1 MLGHYNASPKVAVH
15 ETKEEMSNI
24 SKGSSDMTPPNGS
37 FTDDKNSGE
46 KESMM
51 EFRKRLHLSNEQFD
65 EFVKVISQKNPFNL
79 CE

>member
-1 MLGHYNASPKVAVH
+1 MLGNYNVSQKVTVH

-24 SKGSSDMTPPNGS
+24 SKGSGDMTLSNS
-37 FTDDKNSGE
+37 SSTDDKNDGE
-46 KESMM
+46 RESMT